1 MKLRA
6 MGVAV
11 AIVLAGLTA
20 IRTAQGQFG
29 DALKKARAKAT
40 GTTSTSTA
48 AAGSAGEDAAST
60 AGQTG
65 APMPGLEDKI
75 MPGESK
81 VQIAQADL
89 DNLKNPSKASVDWIA
104 VPHAPASDLLV
115 GADGYQHRPTEGQR
129 EAGHLYSIKE
139 QREFMANCLAD
150 EKGCGT
156 NYGKEETRLNQFCGQ
171 KFSVTISDPLVIKDI
186 HYSRNIMGHVED
198 MNAIL
203 WGICQTTE
211 YKAQLLANVSGFK
224 LGTIPAK
231 INGGQGSVG
240 QQWLYDKA
248 TKTVTV
254 NYPPGVPYN
263 DDRTLRSWILKNA
276 K

>member
-1 MKLRA
+1 MTRYKVGFA
-6 MGVAV
+6 T
-11 AIVLAGLTA
+11 AIVFASILAAQPAHGQLGGLVN
-20 IRTAQGQFG
+20 
-29 DALKKARAKAT
+29 KAKAK
-40 GTTSTSTA
+40 A
-48 AAGSAGEDAAST
+48 AESKSAASSSSAPATDVST

-81 VQIAQADL
+81 VQIAQQDL
-89 DNLKNPSKASVDWIA
+89 ENLKNPSKASPDWIA
-104 VPHAPASDLLV
+104 VAHASPSELLV

-129 EAGHLYSIKE
+129 EAGHLYSIQE
-139 QREFMANCLAD
+139 QREFMNNCLAN

-156 NYGKEETRLNQFCGQ
+156 NYGKEETRLDQFCGK
-171 KFSVTISDPLVIKDI
+171 KFTVTVSDALIIKDI
-186 HYSRNIMGHVED
+186 HYSRNIMSNVED

-211 YKAQLLANVSGFK
+211 YKPQLLANVSGFK

-231 INGGQGSVG
+231 IDGGPGSVG

-248 TKTVTV
+248 TKTVIV

-263 DDRTLRSWILKNA
+263 DDRTLRFWILKNA